1 MTAQILSGKEVAQ
14 KFRKRV
20 RLRVQKLV
28 DRGLKPPHLTVVQVG
43 DDPGSTVYV
52 RNKVKTCKKL
62 GLESTMHKLEESVS
76 REELSTLIQKL
87 NADAD
92 ISGILVQLPLPAHL
106 NATEI
111 ISEVDPARDV
121 DCLHPANVGRLWL
134 GDSFVTPCTPQGIIE
149 ILDHYGIGLKGKR
162 AVIIGRS
169 NIVGKPLAA
178 LMLAR
183 HATVTICHSR
193 TVDLPAVAR
202 EADVLVA
209 AAGKAELVTA
219 EYVKDGAV
227 VIDVGVNRK
236 VDEDGEK
243 KLVGDV
249 DFTAVSEKASAITPV
264 PGGVGPMTIA
274 MLMVNTLGCYEYQH
288 GLSEQGFGT

>member
-1 MTAQILSGKEVAQ
+1 MPALILSGKEVAR

-20 RLRVQKLV
+20 RTRVQELADKGMT
-28 DRGLKPPHLTVVQVG
+28 RPNLTVIQVG

-52 RNKVKTCKKL
+52 RSKVRACEKL
-62 GLESTMHKLEESVS
+62 GIDSAMHKLEDSIT
-76 REELSTLIQKL
+76 RDELIHLIHTL
-87 NADAD
+87 NADD
-92 ISGILVQLPLPAHL
+92 RVSGILVQLPLPPHL

-111 ISEVDPARDV
+111 INEVDPARDV

-134 GDSFVTPCTPQGIIE
+134 GDSYVTPCTPQGIIE
-149 ILDHYGIGLKGKR
+149 ILAHYDTGLKGKR

-183 HATVTICHSR
+183 HATVTLCHSR
-193 TVDLPAVAR
+193 TVDLPGVAKK
-202 EADVLVA
+202 ADVLVA
-209 AAGKAELVTA
+209 AVGKPEMITA
-219 EYVKDGAV
+219 DYVKEGAV

-236 VDEDGEK
+236 TGADGEK
-243 KLVGDV
+243 VLVGDV
-249 DFTAVSEKASAITPV
+249 DFAAVEEKVSAITPV

-274 MLMVNTLGCYEYQH
+274 MLMVNALRCYEYQH
-288 GLSEQGFGT
+288 GLSD